1 MKKFGLSLL
10 SVSIMAMMPVIAG
23 AAGTYYNGNLYQNP
37 QRYGNNGG
45 GYYNSYGAG
54 RGYNQG
60 MQTMGTQKYAAQKS
74 KKATKNSADK
84 NGFYLNA
91 SLIHE
96 FANWDF
102 EMNNAGSKLRYD
114 NLSWNVISGDGAYY
128 FGSEMPMVVKFG
140 ARYGKQF
147 GETSM
152 IDDDISNGPYGFVDY
167 GPDGGP
173 GSISGYAMSV
183 GTSDGG
189 SQMGFHAA
197 LGLTDFFKLGNMKI
211 TPSVGYRYLKYEL
224 STKKNSGLT
233 MDVFSGNSTHPFVN
247 CIAVGEETQ
256 CDPYIGFLVGNQLVV
271 SGREENVDGSLT
283 DIIIPAGATYL
294 TLGDTYYYRQSGTSH
309 KYETEWAGP
318 YVALDM
324 EYAINNDNIVNA
336 GVEFGLPMYTS
347 TGDQPYR
354 VDWEHPKSVEDKG
367 GFGDAYHLGLN
378 AMWSTAI
385 TDKVMF
391 SLGMTYDYYNVKNAD
406 ATTYINQSFYTGQVT
421 SLENTINY
429 LTNNGGSA
437 ELIAAYQAEL
447 ADAQDDV
454 TYYSA
459 RGWKLES
466 KDEIKSIYSAMGIR
480 AGISIK
486 F

>member
-1 MKKFGLSLL
+1 MKRFYLSLL

-60 MQTMGTQKYAAQKS
+60 MQTMGTQKQSAQKKQKS
-74 KKATKNSADK
+74 AKNNTEK
-84 NGFYLNA
+84 QGFHLGIFA
-91 SLIHE
+91 SHE

-102 EMNNAGSKLRYD
+102 EMKQAGSRLRYD
-114 NLSWNVISGDGAYY
+114 NVAWNVISGDAAYY
-128 FGSEMPMVVKFG
+128 FGSAMPVVVKLG

-152 IDDDISNGPYGFVDY
+152 IDDDISNGAYGYVDY
-167 GPDGGP
+167 DP
-173 GSISGYAMSV
+173 GRVSGYAMSV

-189 SQMGFHAA
+189 TQMGFNAA

-224 STKKNSGLT
+224 TTKRNSGLT
-233 MDVFSGNSTHPFVN
+233 MDVFMGNSSHLLTN
-247 CIAVGEETQ
+247 CIEVGGEMQ
-256 CDPYIGFLVGNQLVV
+256 CDPYVGFLVGDQIQV
-271 SGREENVDGSLT
+271 SGRDTNPDGSLT
-283 DIIIPAGATYL
+283 DIIVPSGASYL
-294 TLGDTYYYRQSGTSH
+294 TLGDTYYYTQSGTSH
-309 KYETEWAGP
+309 KYETVWQGP
-318 YVALDM
+318 YIALDM
-324 EYAINNDNIVNA
+324 EYAINNNNFVNA
-336 GVEFGLPMYTS
+336 GIEFGLPMYTS

-378 AMWSTAI
+378 ASWSTAI
-385 TDKVMF
+385 TDSVMF
-391 SLGMTYDYYNVKNAD
+391 SLGMTYDYYKVNNAD
-406 ATTYINQSFYTGQVT
+406 ATTYINRSLYTNQVT
-421 SLENTINY
+421 DLTNYIAY
-429 LTNNGGSA
+429 LTNQGADAN
-437 ELIAAYQAEL
+437 LIAAYQKEL
-447 ADAQDDV
+447 DKAQDEVDF
-454 TYYSA
+454 YSA

-466 KDEIKSIYSAMGIR
+466 KDEIKSIYKSMGIR